1 MKHEE
6 ALKFCMESFLLT
18 GSRYFNMYAPEIVP
32 VTHIT
37 DYDFTAPASNPWLKQ
52 FEATPGVKRVDV
64 NSSYETKDVAYW
76 LMYDEPVSYWLMYDE
91 PVMHRVFRL
100 DELIEKKPQ
109 IQVIVRPSGEIYR
122 VYREIFGKITPEF
135 YRDYLWKSAPGK
147 EKTKQIVGERMDL
160 LMQYEMC
167 ER

>member
-32 VTHIT
+32 VNQMT

-52 FEATPGVKRVDV
+52 FEATPGVKRVEV

-76 LMYDEPVSYWLMYDE
+76 LMYDEPWRIDVLQN
-91 PVMHRVFRL
+91 
-100 DELIEKKPQ
+100 PQ
-109 IQVIVRPSGEIYR
+109 IQVIVRPSDEIYR
-122 VYREIFGKITPEF
+122 AYREVFGKITPEF

-147 EKTKQIVGERMDL
+147 EKTKRQVGERMDL
-160 LMQYEMC
+160 LMRYEMC
-167 ER
+167 GR

>member
-6 ALKFCMESFLLT
+6 ALKFCMESFLMT

-32 VTHIT
+32 VNQMT

-52 FEATPGVKRVDV
+52 FEAGDGVKRVEV

-76 LMYDEPVSYWLMYDE
+76 LMHDEPSG
-91 PVMHRVFRL
+91 FGAQ
-100 DELIEKKPQ
+100 KKPQ
-109 IQVIVRPSGEIYR
+109 IQVIVRPTDEIYR
-122 VYREIFGKITPEF
+122 AYREVFAKITPEF
-135 YRDYLWKSAPGK
+135 YRDYIWKSAPGK
-147 EKTKQIVGERMDL
+147 EKTKQQVGERMDL

>member
-6 ALKFCMESFLLT
+6 ALKFCMASFLLT

-32 VTHIT
+32 VERMT

-64 NSSYETKDVAYW
+64 NPDYETKDVAYW
-76 LMYDEPVSYWLMYDE
+76 LMYDEPVMY
-91 PVMHRVFRL
+91 RGIRL
-100 DELIEKKPQ
+100 GELTQKKPQ
-109 IQVIVRPSGEIYR
+109 IQVIVRPTDEIYR
-122 VYREIFGKITPEF
+122 AYREVFGKITPEF
-135 YRDYLWKSAPGK
+135 YRDYIWKSAPGK

>member
-6 ALKFCMESFLLT
+6 ALKFCMGSFLMT

-32 VTHIT
+32 VNQMT

-52 FEATPGVKRVDV
+52 FEATPGVKRVEV
-64 NSSYETKDVAYW
+64 NSLYETKDVAYW
-76 LMYDEPVSYWLMYDE
+76 LMYDEPWRFDV
-91 PVMHRVFRL
+91 
-100 DELIEKKPQ
+100 LIKPQ
-109 IQVIVRPSGEIYR
+109 IQVIVRPSDEIYR
-122 VYREIFGKITPEF
+122 AYREVFAKITPEF

>member
-32 VTHIT
+32 VTHMT
-37 DYDFTAPASNPWLKQ
+37 DYDFTAPASSPWLTQ

-64 NSSYETKDVAYW
+64 NPYYETKDVAYW
-76 LMYDEPVSYWLMYDE
+76 LMYDEPAN
-91 PVMHRVFRL
+91 HRVFRL
-100 DELIEKKPQ
+100 DELIQKKPQ
-109 IQVIVRPSGEIYR
+109 IQVIVRPTDEIYR
-122 VYREIFGKITPEF
+122 AYREVFGKITPEF

-147 EKTKQIVGERMDL
+147 EKTKQQVGERMDL
-160 LMQYEMC
+160 LMRYEMC